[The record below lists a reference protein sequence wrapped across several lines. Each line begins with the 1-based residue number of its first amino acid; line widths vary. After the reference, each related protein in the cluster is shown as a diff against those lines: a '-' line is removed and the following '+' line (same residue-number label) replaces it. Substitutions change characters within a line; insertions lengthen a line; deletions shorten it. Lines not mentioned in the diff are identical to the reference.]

1 MSNRVSMVV
10 GPGRSEMTSRQIPEC
25 GVGEVLL
32 RVLVNGVCAS
42 DLPGWRSAPPSSAI
56 RLGHEPVGRVAAVG
70 PGVSTCSE
78 GDLVTGRVP
87 HSNSDFAIAAETD
100 LVTVPAGLPAGSVLG
115 EPLGCVV
122 DVFRRTRVDV
132 GDRVAV
138 IGAGFM
144 GLCLLQLLRH
154 ACLRQIVAIEPR
166 AEAREHAL
174 RHGADVAIAPEDAG
188 SLAPFPARSEQEFD
202 VVVDASGSQAGLDLA
217 TDLVR
222 AHGIVSIMGY
232 HQEPRSVDMKTWN
245 WKGLDVVNAHV
256 RDRARLRDSTRRGLD
271 LIAAGRVDL
280 RPLITHR
287 FPLDEVDQAFLAMDK
302 KPDGYIKA
310 ILEIA

>member
-1 MSNRVSMVV
+1 MSNRVSIVV
-10 GPGRSEMTSRQIPEC
+10 GPGRSELTTQPIPEC

-70 PGVSTCSE
+70 PGVTTCSE
-78 GDLVTGRVP
+78 GDLVTGRVGR
-87 HSNSDFAIAAETD
+87 SNCDFAVADETD
-100 LVTVPAGLPAGSVLG
+100 LVIVPAGLPATSAIG

-122 DVFRRTRVDV
+122 DVLRRTRVDV

-154 ACLRQIVAIEPR
+154 ACARQVVAIDPR
-166 AEAREHAL
+166 ADAREHAL
-174 RHGADVAIAPEDAG
+174 AHGADLAIAPGEVP
-188 SLAPFPARSEQEFD
+188 SLAPFPAHSPQEFD
-202 VVVDASGSQAGLDLA
+202 VVVEASGSQAGLDLA
-217 TDLVR
+217 TDLAR

-271 LIAAGRVDL
+271 LLAAGRVDL
-280 RPLITHR
+280 GPLITHR
-287 FPLDEVDQAFLAMDK
+287 FALDEVDQAFLAMDK

-310 ILEIA
+310 IVEIA